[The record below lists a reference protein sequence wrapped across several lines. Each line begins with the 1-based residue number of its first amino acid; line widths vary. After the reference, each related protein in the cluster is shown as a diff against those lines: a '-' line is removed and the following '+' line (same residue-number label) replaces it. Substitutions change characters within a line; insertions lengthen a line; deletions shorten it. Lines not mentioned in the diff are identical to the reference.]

1 MILYPNDCKG
11 STKNLLNPLNIYSK
25 GAGYKIIMQNLVDV
39 LCTNNEQA
47 EKEIRKIILFT
58 MSGSKNVK
66 E

>member
-1 MILYPNDCKG
+1 
-11 STKNLLNPLNIYSK
+11 LNPLNIYSK